1 MVKFYSDLLSRA
13 GLLERRR
20 ELSISMV
27 SVALAIGLLGFALTG
42 VWGLALCLALLT
54 VAIALELI
62 RVRAEVRQRDFD
74 AGWPQVFDSFQ
85 SAAISGVG
93 LREQLEYLSLQGPIA
108 FRSEFQNLLELYD
121 SGYEVEQLMP
131 QLRKRFSNRY
141 ADLLALLIE
150 LDSELGGHGMA
161 ITFQRAAVQVR
172 KEQAEI
178 GQLKAKQGWVSASAK
193 LALLAPWLVA
203 IVLIQLPQNRAAF
216 ATELGALALFL
227 GLALSL
233 LAYALVNR
241 LGQLPLP
248 GRVLNGIE

>member
-1 MVKFYSDLLSRA
+1 MRFYSDLLLRA
-13 GLLERRR
+13 GISERSKAVSF
-20 ELSISMV
+20 SITSG
-27 SVALAIGLLGFALTG
+27 ALAIGFLGFAVTG
-42 VWGLALCLALLT
+42 VWGLGLCLALLSI
-54 VAIALELI
+54 AIALEII

-93 LREQLEYLSLQGPIA
+93 LREQFEYLSNQGPLA
-108 FRSEFQNLLELYD
+108 FRSEFQNLLDLYD
-121 SGYEVEQLMP
+121 SGHELEQLMP
-131 QLRKRFSNRY
+131 QLRKRFANRY

-161 ITFQRAAVQVR
+161 ITFQRASVQVR
-172 KEQAEI
+172 KEQAELE
-178 GQLKAKQGWVSASAK
+178 QLRAKQSWVSASAK

-216 ATELGALALFL
+216 ATEFGALVLIL

-241 LGQLPLP
+241 LGRLPLP
-248 GRVLNGIE
+248 KRVLNGIE

>member
-1 MVKFYSDLLSRA
+1 M
-13 GLLERRR
+13 
-20 ELSISMV
+20 
-27 SVALAIGLLGFALTG
+27 
-42 VWGLALCLALLT
+42 ALCLALLT

-62 RVRAEVRQRDFD
+62 RFRAEVRQRDFD

-241 LGQLPLP
+241 LGQLPLVDEGP
-248 GRVLNGIE
+248 RALPEPLLQEGQELQEGKEPQNEPQGAQGPQGGQRAPPPAS

>member
-1 MVKFYSDLLSRA
+1 MKFYSDLLSRA

-108 FRSEFQNLLELYD
+108 FQGEFRNLLELYD

-131 QLRKRFSNRY
+131 QLRKRFANRY

-150 LDSELGGHGMA
+150 LDSELGGHGMS

-172 KEQAEI
+172 KEQAEL

-216 ATELGALALFL
+216 ATELGAMVLFL